1 MSAVGY
7 LPKMTH
13 GLPDLHSSALGSTV
27 SGFCPSCQR
36 LTTLT
41 IIHHSKL
48 DGSGER
54 DEDGTQRI
62 RVLVSLLCSWC
73 KHDSAYIRHAVYSKV
88 TSPNGN
94 RREVFS
100 TISLEQVWPPRTP
113 RELGPEAP
121 AVVREVFD
129 EAALAEAAGAYRLA
143 GIGYRATVEQ
153 IVKNRGAAGR
163 DLKQRILALAATGVP
178 QDILDAFNEA
188 RFVGNDAAHDALAY
202 SAEEIADIAEL
213 IHEAVVV
220 IYVQPAQRAK
230 MALQRAA
237 RRASSKQ
244 ASSP

>member
-1 MSAVGY
+1 
-7 LPKMTH
+7 MTH
-13 GLPDLHSSALGSTV
+13 GLPDLNNSTSGSTV
-27 SGFCPSCQR
+27 SGLCPSCQR

-41 IIHHSKL
+41 VKSHMRL

-54 DEDGTQRI
+54 DEDDTQRI

-73 KHDSAYIRHAVYSKV
+73 KHDSAYIRHAVYSRV
-88 TSPNGN
+88 TTANGPS
-94 RREVFS
+94 REVFS
-100 TISLEQVWPPRTP
+100 TLSLEQVWPPRTP

-121 AVVREVFD
+121 AVVREVFA

-153 IVKNRGAAGR
+153 ITKDRGAAGR
-163 DLKQRILALAATGVP
+163 DLNQRILALAAAGLP
-178 QDILDAFNEA
+178 QDIVDAFNEA

-220 IYVQPAQRAK
+220 IYIQPAQRAK
-230 MALQRAA
+230 MAQQRAA

-244 ASSP
+244 AVSP